1 MIMLTAGCCSG
12 TVGVGR
18 NCRELPFKP
27 TAVQRLLL
35 LPPFAGT
42 GTGDLLDAMVKV
54 LPPPI
59 SDLEEDSTDNPL
71 SIAIVGRPNVG
82 E

>member
-1 MIMLTAGCCSG
+1 ML
-12 TVGVGR
+12 
-18 NCRELPFKP
+18 
-27 TAVQRLLL
+27 QLLHL
-35 LPPFAGT
+35 APFAGT

-54 LPPPI
+54 LPPPL
-59 SDLEEDSTDNPL
+59 SDLEEDSTDKPL